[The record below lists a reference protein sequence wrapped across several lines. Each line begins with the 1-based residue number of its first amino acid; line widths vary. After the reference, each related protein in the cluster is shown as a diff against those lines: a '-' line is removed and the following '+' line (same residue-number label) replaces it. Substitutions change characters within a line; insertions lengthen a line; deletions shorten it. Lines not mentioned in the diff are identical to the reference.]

1 MRSNVLISRFVNTLD
16 SMDQAGKR
24 IPGLLLS
31 HPGFGKTSTIRMF
44 AEYKNY
50 NCVELIPSQYA
61 PDDVVGIQV
70 YENGELVKKQP
81 VWFKKVLTKAEEK
94 RTILFIDEI
103 TTCNPYIQG
112 PLLDLIFSRSIGE
125 AKLPENVFIIAAG
138 NYSSDLNGE
147 FTMSNPLI
155 NRFLLLNLENSDF
168 ELDEILDEDFET
180 RKTAQEIED
189 YLGLK
194 EDEVKAYSYE
204 AIKTWMK
211 ESGNIGFG
219 STTPNEVE
227 ELGILGFTSIR
238 SINFVNKFIR
248 AYVQKYSDD
257 TWMRIAGDTLGTSLR
272 KENKPLRLIFK
283 MEEDNFC
290 TKIESSE
297 LSLTEMLNKINSA
310 SEITLEMVNSLKR
323 VVTATPASD
332 ITTQDL
338 KTIGDIM
345 RNNAKSMAATEE
357 LRHILSYTETVAVKN
372 LFKDYILQIK
382 TI

>member
-16 SMDQAGKR
+16 SMDQAGMR

-44 AEYKNY
+44 AEYKDY

-70 YENGELVKKQP
+70 YENGNLVRKEP
-81 VWFKKVLTKAEEK
+81 AWFRKVLTKAEEK

-147 FTMSNPLI
+147 FTMSHPLI
-155 NRFLLLNLENSDF
+155 NRFLLLNLNNSDF
-168 ELDEILDEDFET
+168 DLDEILDEDFEN
-180 RKTAQEIED
+180 KKSGQEIEA
-189 YLGLK
+189 YLALK
-194 EDEVKAYSYE
+194 EDDIKSYDYE
-204 AIKTWMK
+204 AIKTWIR

-219 STTPNEVE
+219 TTAPEEVE
-227 ELGILGFTSIR
+227 ELGLLGFTSMR
-238 SINFVNKFIR
+238 SISFVNKFIR
-248 AYVQKYSDD
+248 SYVQKYSDD
-257 TWMRIAGDTLGTSLR
+257 SWMRIAGDTLGTSIR

-283 MEEDNFC
+283 MEEENFC
-290 TKIESSE
+290 VKVESSE
-297 LSLTEMLNKINSA
+297 LSLTELLSKINSA
-310 SEITLEMVNSLKR
+310 DEITLEMVNDLKKA
-323 VVTATPASD
+323 VISTPANDITNQDIRVISEIVRKNSKSSYASKLSD
-332 ITTQDL
+332 IVILITD
-338 KTIGDIM
+338 KF
-345 RNNAKSMAATEE
+345 NE
-357 LRHILSYTETVAVKN
+357 L
-372 LFKDYILQIK
+372 
-382 TI
+382 

>member
-16 SMDQAGKR
+16 TLDKAGTR
-24 IPGLLLS
+24 LPGLLLS

-70 YENGELVKKQP
+70 YENGELAKKQP
-81 VWFKKVLTKAEEK
+81 VWFKKVLAKAEEK

-155 NRFLLLNLENSDF
+155 NRFLLLNLNNSDF
-168 ELDEILDEDFET
+168 DLDEILDEDFEN
-180 RKTAQEIED
+180 RKSAQEIES
-189 YLGLK
+189 YLGLA
-194 EDEVKAYSYE
+194 EDEIKSYDYE
-204 AIKTWMK
+204 SIKRWLK

-219 STTPNEVE
+219 TTTPAEIE

-257 TWMRIAGDTLGTSLR
+257 SWMRIAGDTLGTSIR

-283 MEEDNFC
+283 MEEERFC
-290 TKIESSE
+290 LKIENTE
-297 LSLTEMLNKINSA
+297 LSLTELLSKINSA
-310 SEITLEMVNSLKR
+310 DEITLEMVNNLEKAAI
-323 VVTATPASD
+323 ATPANDITNQDLRVLSD
-332 ITTQDL
+332 IIR
-338 KTIGDIM
+338 K
-345 RNNAKSMAATEE
+345 NSKSSYASKLSKIVVLITDKFNE
-357 LRHILSYTETVAVKN
+357 L
-372 LFKDYILQIK
+372 
-382 TI
+382 

>member
-16 SMDQAGKR
+16 SLDQAGTR
-24 IPGLLLS
+24 LPGLLLS

-70 YENGELVKKQP
+70 YENGELAKKQP
-81 VWFKKVLTKAEEK
+81 VWFKKVLAKAKEK

-155 NRFLLLNLENSDF
+155 NRFLLLNLNNSDF
-168 ELDEILDEDFET
+168 DLDEILDEDFEN
-180 RKTAQEIED
+180 RKSAQEIES
-189 YLGLK
+189 YLGLA
-194 EDEVKAYSYE
+194 EDEIKSYDYE
-204 AIKTWMK
+204 SIKKWLK

-219 STTPNEVE
+219 TTTPAEIE

-257 TWMRIAGDTLGTSLR
+257 SWMRIAGDTLGTSIR

-283 MEEDNFC
+283 MEEERFC
-290 TKIESSE
+290 LKIENTE
-297 LSLTEMLNKINSA
+297 LSLTELLSKINSA
-310 SEITLEMVNSLKR
+310 DEITLEMVNNLEKAAI
-323 VVTATPASD
+323 ATPASD
-332 ITTQDL
+332 ITNQDL
-338 KTIGDIM
+338 RVLSDII
-345 RNNAKSMAATEE
+345 RKNSKSSYASKLSKIVVLITDKFNE
-357 LRHILSYTETVAVKN
+357 L
-372 LFKDYILQIK
+372 
-382 TI
+382 

>member
-16 SMDQAGKR
+16 TLDKAGTR
-24 IPGLLLS
+24 LPGLLLS

-70 YENGELVKKQP
+70 YENGELAKKQP
-81 VWFKKVLTKAEEK
+81 VWFKKVLAKAEEK

-125 AKLPENVFIIAAG
+125 AHLPENVFIIAAG

-155 NRFLLLNLENSDF
+155 NRFLLLNLNNSDF
-168 ELDEILDEDFET
+168 DLDEILDEDFEN
-180 RKTAQEIED
+180 RKSAQEIES
-189 YLGLK
+189 YLGLA
-194 EDEVKAYSYE
+194 EDEIKSYDYE
-204 AIKTWMK
+204 SIKKWLK

-219 STTPNEVE
+219 TTTPAEIE

-257 TWMRIAGDTLGTSLR
+257 SWMRIAGDTLGTSIR

-283 MEEDNFC
+283 MEEEHFC
-290 TKIESSE
+290 LKIENTE
-297 LSLTEMLNKINSA
+297 LSLTELLSKINSA
-310 SEITLEMVNSLKR
+310 DEITLEMVNNLEKAAI
-323 VVTATPASD
+323 ATPANDITNQDLRVLSD
-332 ITTQDL
+332 IIR
-338 KTIGDIM
+338 K
-345 RNNAKSMAATEE
+345 NSKSSYASKLSKIVVLITDKFNE
-357 LRHILSYTETVAVKN
+357 L
-372 LFKDYILQIK
+372 
-382 TI
+382 

>member
-16 SMDQAGKR
+16 TLDKAGTR
-24 IPGLLLS
+24 LPGLLLS

-70 YENGELVKKQP
+70 YENGELAKKQP
-81 VWFKKVLTKAEEK
+81 VWFKKVLAKAKEK

-125 AKLPENVFIIAAG
+125 AHLPENVFIIAAG

-155 NRFLLLNLENSDF
+155 NRFLLLNLNNSDF
-168 ELDEILDEDFET
+168 DLDEILDEDFEN
-180 RKTAQEIED
+180 RKSAQEIES
-189 YLGLK
+189 YLGLA
-194 EDEVKAYSYE
+194 EDEIKSYDYE
-204 AIKTWMK
+204 SIKKWLK

-219 STTPNEVE
+219 TTTPAEIE

-257 TWMRIAGDTLGTSLR
+257 SWMRIAGDTLGTSIR

-283 MEEDNFC
+283 MEEERFC
-290 TKIESSE
+290 LKIENTE
-297 LSLTEMLNKINSA
+297 LSLTELLSKVNSA
-310 SEITLEMVNSLKR
+310 DEVTLEMVNNLEKAAI
-323 VVTATPASD
+323 ATPANDITNQDLRVLSD
-332 ITTQDL
+332 IIR
-338 KTIGDIM
+338 K
-345 RNNAKSMAATEE
+345 NSKSSYASKLSKIVVLITDKFNE
-357 LRHILSYTETVAVKN
+357 L
-372 LFKDYILQIK
+372 
-382 TI
+382 

>member
-16 SMDQAGKR
+16 TLDKAGTR
-24 IPGLLLS
+24 LPGLLLS

-70 YENGELVKKQP
+70 YENGELAKKQP
-81 VWFKKVLTKAEEK
+81 VWFKKVLAKAEEK

-155 NRFLLLNLENSDF
+155 NRFLLLNLNNSDF
-168 ELDEILDEDFET
+168 DLDEILDEDFEN
-180 RKTAQEIED
+180 RKSAQEIES
-189 YLGLK
+189 YLGLA
-194 EDEVKAYSYE
+194 EDEIKSYDYE
-204 AIKTWMK
+204 SIKKWLK

-219 STTPNEVE
+219 TTTPAEIE

-257 TWMRIAGDTLGTSLR
+257 SWMRIAGDTLGTSIR

-283 MEEDNFC
+283 MEEERFC
-290 TKIESSE
+290 LKIENTE
-297 LSLTEMLNKINSA
+297 LSLTELLSKANSA
-310 SEITLEMVNSLKR
+310 DEITLEMVNNLEKAAI
-323 VVTATPASD
+323 ATPANDITNQDLRVLSD
-332 ITTQDL
+332 IIR
-338 KTIGDIM
+338 K
-345 RNNAKSMAATEE
+345 NSKSSYASKLSKIVVLITDKFNE
-357 LRHILSYTETVAVKN
+357 L
-372 LFKDYILQIK
+372 
-382 TI
+382 

>member
-16 SMDQAGKR
+16 TLDKAGTR
-24 IPGLLLS
+24 LPGLLLS

-70 YENGELVKKQP
+70 YENGELAKKQP
-81 VWFKKVLTKAEEK
+81 VWFKKVLAKAEEK

-125 AKLPENVFIIAAG
+125 AHLPENVFIIAAG

-155 NRFLLLNLENSDF
+155 NRFLLLNLNNSDF
-168 ELDEILDEDFET
+168 DLDEILDEDFEN
-180 RKTAQEIED
+180 RKSAQEIES
-189 YLGLK
+189 YLGLA
-194 EDEVKAYSYE
+194 EDEIKSYDYE
-204 AIKTWMK
+204 SIKKWLK

-219 STTPNEVE
+219 TTTPAEIE

-257 TWMRIAGDTLGTSLR
+257 SWMRIAGDTLGTSIR

-283 MEEDNFC
+283 MEEERFC
-290 TKIESSE
+290 LKIENTE
-297 LSLTEMLNKINSA
+297 LSLTELLSKVNSA
-310 SEITLEMVNSLKR
+310 DEITLEMVNNLEKAAI
-323 VVTATPASD
+323 ATPANDITNQDLRVLSD
-332 ITTQDL
+332 IVR
-338 KTIGDIM
+338 K
-345 RNNAKSMAATEE
+345 NSKSSYASKLSKIVVLITDKFNE
-357 LRHILSYTETVAVKN
+357 L
-372 LFKDYILQIK
+372 
-382 TI
+382 

>member
-16 SMDQAGKR
+16 TLDKAGTR
-24 IPGLLLS
+24 LPGLLLS

-70 YENGELVKKQP
+70 YENGELAKKQP
-81 VWFKKVLTKAEEK
+81 VWFKKVLAKAEEK

-125 AKLPENVFIIAAG
+125 AHLPENVFIIAAG

-155 NRFLLLNLENSDF
+155 NRFLLLNLNNSDF
-168 ELDEILDEDFET
+168 DLDEILDEDFEN
-180 RKTAQEIED
+180 RKSAQEIES
-189 YLGLK
+189 YLGLA
-194 EDEVKAYSYE
+194 EDEIKSYDYE
-204 AIKTWMK
+204 SIKKWLK

-219 STTPNEVE
+219 TTTPAEIE

-238 SINFVNKFIR
+238 SINFVNKFIK

-257 TWMRIAGDTLGTSLR
+257 SWMRIAGDTLGTSIR

-283 MEEDNFC
+283 MEEERFC
-290 TKIESSE
+290 LKIENTE
-297 LSLTEMLNKINSA
+297 LSLTELLSKVNSA
-310 SEITLEMVNSLKR
+310 DEITLEMVNNLEKAAI
-323 VVTATPASD
+323 ATPANDITNQDLRVLSD
-332 ITTQDL
+332 IVR
-338 KTIGDIM
+338 K
-345 RNNAKSMAATEE
+345 NSKSSYASKLSKIVVLITDKFNE
-357 LRHILSYTETVAVKN
+357 L
-372 LFKDYILQIK
+372 
-382 TI
+382 

>member
-16 SMDQAGKR
+16 TLDKAGTR
-24 IPGLLLS
+24 LPGLLLS

-70 YENGELVKKQP
+70 YENGELAKKQP
-81 VWFKKVLTKAEEK
+81 VWFKKVLAKAKEK

-155 NRFLLLNLENSDF
+155 NRFLLLNLNNSDF
-168 ELDEILDEDFET
+168 DLDEILDEDFEN
-180 RKTAQEIED
+180 RKSAQEIES
-189 YLGLK
+189 YLGLA
-194 EDEVKAYSYE
+194 EDEIKSYDYE
-204 AIKTWMK
+204 SIKTWLK

-219 STTPNEVE
+219 TTTPAEIE

-257 TWMRIAGDTLGTSLR
+257 SWMRIAGDTLGTSIR

-283 MEEDNFC
+283 MEEERFC
-290 TKIESSE
+290 LKIENTE
-297 LSLTEMLNKINSA
+297 LSLTELLSKINSA
-310 SEITLEMVNSLKR
+310 DEVTLEMVNNLEKAAI
-323 VVTATPASD
+323 ATPANDITNQDLRVLSD
-332 ITTQDL
+332 IIR
-338 KTIGDIM
+338 K
-345 RNNAKSMAATEE
+345 NSKSSYASKLSKIVVLITDKFNE
-357 LRHILSYTETVAVKN
+357 L
-372 LFKDYILQIK
+372 
-382 TI
+382 

>member
-16 SMDQAGKR
+16 TLDKAGTR
-24 IPGLLLS
+24 LPGLLLS

-70 YENGELVKKQP
+70 YENGELAKKQP
-81 VWFKKVLTKAEEK
+81 VWFKKVLAKAEEK

-155 NRFLLLNLENSDF
+155 NRFLLLNLNNSDF
-168 ELDEILDEDFET
+168 DLDEILDEDFEN
-180 RKTAQEIED
+180 RKSAQEIES
-189 YLGLK
+189 YLGLA
-194 EDEVKAYSYE
+194 EDEIKSYDYE
-204 AIKTWMK
+204 SIKKWLK

-219 STTPNEVE
+219 TTTPAEIE

-248 AYVQKYSDD
+248 AYIQKYSDD
-257 TWMRIAGDTLGTSLR
+257 SWMRIAGDTLGTSIR

-283 MEEDNFC
+283 MEEERFC
-290 TKIESSE
+290 FKIENTE
-297 LSLTEMLNKINSA
+297 LSLTELLSKISSA
-310 SEITLEMVNSLKR
+310 DEITLEMVNSLEKAAI
-323 VVTATPASD
+323 ATPANDITNQDLRVLSD
-332 ITTQDL
+332 IIR
-338 KTIGDIM
+338 K
-345 RNNAKSMAATEE
+345 NSKSSYASKLSKIVVLITDKFNE
-357 LRHILSYTETVAVKN
+357 L
-372 LFKDYILQIK
+372 
-382 TI
+382 

>member
-16 SMDQAGKR
+16 TLDKAGTR
-24 IPGLLLS
+24 LPGLLLS

-70 YENGELVKKQP
+70 YENGELAKKQP
-81 VWFKKVLTKAEEK
+81 VWFKKVLAKAEEK

-155 NRFLLLNLENSDF
+155 NRFLLLNLNNSDF
-168 ELDEILDEDFET
+168 DLDEILDEDFEN
-180 RKTAQEIED
+180 RKSAQEIES
-189 YLGLK
+189 YLGLA
-194 EDEVKAYSYE
+194 EDEIKSYDYE
-204 AIKTWMK
+204 SIKKWLK

-219 STTPNEVE
+219 TTTPAEIE

-257 TWMRIAGDTLGTSLR
+257 SWMRIAGDTLGTSIR

-283 MEEDNFC
+283 MEEERFC
-290 TKIESSE
+290 LKIENTE
-297 LSLTEMLNKINSA
+297 LSLTELLSKINSA
-310 SEITLEMVNSLKR
+310 DEITLEMVNNLEKAAI
-323 VVTATPASD
+323 ATPANDITNQDLRVLSD
-332 ITTQDL
+332 IIR
-338 KTIGDIM
+338 K
-345 RNNAKSMAATEE
+345 NSKSSYASKLSKIVVLITDKFNE
-357 LRHILSYTETVAVKN
+357 L
-372 LFKDYILQIK
+372 
-382 TI
+382 

>member
-16 SMDQAGKR
+16 TLDKAGTR
-24 IPGLLLS
+24 LPGLLLS

-70 YENGELVKKQP
+70 YENGELTKKQP
-81 VWFKKVLTKAEEK
+81 VWFKKVLAKAKEK

-125 AKLPENVFIIAAG
+125 AHLPENVFIIAAG

-155 NRFLLLNLENSDF
+155 NRFLLLNLNNSDF
-168 ELDEILDEDFET
+168 DLDEILDEDFEN
-180 RKTAQEIED
+180 RKSAQEIES
-189 YLGLK
+189 YLGLA
-194 EDEVKAYSYE
+194 EDEIKSYDYE
-204 AIKTWMK
+204 SIKKWLK

-219 STTPNEVE
+219 TTTPAEIE

-257 TWMRIAGDTLGTSLR
+257 SWMRIAGDTLGTSIR

-283 MEEDNFC
+283 MEEERFC
-290 TKIESSE
+290 LKIENTE
-297 LSLTEMLNKINSA
+297 LSLTELLSKVNSA
-310 SEITLEMVNSLKR
+310 DEITLEMVNNLEKAAI
-323 VVTATPASD
+323 ATPANDITNQDLRVLSD
-332 ITTQDL
+332 IVR
-338 KTIGDIM
+338 K
-345 RNNAKSMAATEE
+345 NSKSSYASKLSKIVVLITDKFNE
-357 LRHILSYTETVAVKN
+357 L
-372 LFKDYILQIK
+372 
-382 TI
+382 

>member
-16 SMDQAGKR
+16 TLDKAGTR
-24 IPGLLLS
+24 LPGLLLS

-70 YENGELVKKQP
+70 YENGELAKKQP
-81 VWFKKVLTKAEEK
+81 VWFKKVLAKAKEK

-125 AKLPENVFIIAAG
+125 AHLPENVFIIAAG

-155 NRFLLLNLENSDF
+155 NRFLLLNLNNSDF
-168 ELDEILDEDFET
+168 DLDEILDEDFEN
-180 RKTAQEIED
+180 RKSAQEIES
-189 YLGLK
+189 YLGLA
-194 EDEVKAYSYE
+194 EDEIKSYDYE
-204 AIKTWMK
+204 SIKKWLK

-219 STTPNEVE
+219 TTTPAEIE

-257 TWMRIAGDTLGTSLR
+257 SWMRIAGDTLGTSIR

-283 MEEDNFC
+283 MEEERFC
-290 TKIESSE
+290 LKIENTE
-297 LSLTEMLNKINSA
+297 LSLTELLSKINSA
-310 SEITLEMVNSLKR
+310 DEVTLEMVNNLEKAAI
-323 VVTATPASD
+323 ATPANDITNQDLRVLSD
-332 ITTQDL
+332 IIR
-338 KTIGDIM
+338 K
-345 RNNAKSMAATEE
+345 NSKSSYASKLSKIVVLITDKFNE
-357 LRHILSYTETVAVKN
+357 L
-372 LFKDYILQIK
+372 
-382 TI
+382 

>member
-16 SMDQAGKR
+16 TLDKAGTR
-24 IPGLLLS
+24 LPGLLLS

-70 YENGELVKKQP
+70 YENGELAKKQP
-81 VWFKKVLTKAEEK
+81 VWFKKVLAKAEEK

-125 AKLPENVFIIAAG
+125 AHLPENVFIIAAG

-155 NRFLLLNLENSDF
+155 NRFLLLNLNNSDF
-168 ELDEILDEDFET
+168 DLDEILDEDFEN
-180 RKTAQEIED
+180 RKSAQEIES
-189 YLGLK
+189 YLGLA
-194 EDEVKAYSYE
+194 EDEIKSYDYE
-204 AIKTWMK
+204 SIKKWLR

-219 STTPNEVE
+219 TTTPAEIE

-257 TWMRIAGDTLGTSLR
+257 SWMRIAGDTLGTSIR

-283 MEEDNFC
+283 MEEERFC
-290 TKIESSE
+290 LKVENTE
-297 LSLTEMLNKINSA
+297 LSLTELLSKVNSA
-310 SEITLEMVNSLKR
+310 DEITLEMVNNLEKAAIATSANDITNQDLR
-323 VVTATPASD
+323 VLSD
-332 ITTQDL
+332 IVR
-338 KTIGDIM
+338 K
-345 RNNAKSMAATEE
+345 NSKSSYASKLSKIVVLITDKFNE
-357 LRHILSYTETVAVKN
+357 L
-372 LFKDYILQIK
+372 
-382 TI
+382 

>member
-70 YENGELVKKQP
+70 YENGELVRKQP
-81 VWFKKVLTKAEEK
+81 VWFKKVLTKAKEK

-180 RKTAQEIED
+180 RKTDQEIED

-194 EDEVKAYSYE
+194 EDEIKAYSYE

-219 STTPNEVE
+219 TTTPNEVE

-248 AYVQKYSDD
+248 AYTQKYSDD

-283 MEEDNFC
+283 MEEDKFC

-310 SEITLEMVNSLKR
+310 DEITLEMINDLKK
-323 VVTATPASD
+323 VATATPASD

-338 KTIGDIM
+338 KAIGDIM
-345 RNNAKSMAATEE
+345 RNNAKS
-357 LRHILSYTETVAVKN
+357 SYANRIGDIVLLITNKYNEISN
-372 LFKDYILQIK
+372 NNDY
-382 TI
+382 

>member
-16 SMDQAGKR
+16 SLDQAGTR
-24 IPGLLLS
+24 LPGLLLS

-70 YENGELVKKQP
+70 YENGELVRKQP
-81 VWFKKVLTKAEEK
+81 VWFRKVLTKAKEK

-155 NRFLLLNLENSDF
+155 NRFLLLNLDNSDF
-168 ELDEILDEDFET
+168 DLDEILDEDFEN
-180 RKTAQEIED
+180 RKTSQDIEA
-189 YLGLK
+189 YLDLK
-194 EDEVKAYSYE
+194 EDEVKTYNYE
-204 AIKTWMK
+204 SIKKWIK

-219 STTPNEVE
+219 ITTPNEVE
-227 ELGILGFTSIR
+227 GLGILGFTSIR

-248 AYVQKYSDD
+248 AYIQKYSDD
-257 TWMRIAGDTLGTSLR
+257 SWMRIAGDTLGTSLR

-297 LSLTEMLNKINSA
+297 LSLTELLSKINSA
-310 SEITLEMVNSLKR
+310 SEITLEMINDLKR
-323 VVTATPASD
+323 VVTATPAND

-345 RNNAKSMAATEE
+345 RNNAKS
-357 LRHILSYTETVAVKN
+357 SYANKIGDIVIMITNKFNE
-372 LFKDYILQIK
+372 I
-382 TI
+382 

>member
-16 SMDQAGKR
+16 SLDQAGTR
-24 IPGLLLS
+24 LPGLLLS

-44 AEYKNY
+44 AEYRNY

-70 YENGELVKKQP
+70 YENGELVRKQP
-81 VWFKKVLTKAEEK
+81 VWFRKVLAKAKEK

-155 NRFLLLNLENSDF
+155 NRFLLLNLNNSDF
-168 ELDEILDEDFET
+168 DLDEILDEDFEN
-180 RKTAQEIED
+180 RKSAQEIES
-189 YLGLK
+189 YLGLA
-194 EDEVKAYSYE
+194 EDEIKSYDYE
-204 AIKTWMK
+204 SIKKWLK

-219 STTPNEVE
+219 TTTPAEIE

-257 TWMRIAGDTLGTSLR
+257 SWMRIAGDTLGTSIR

-283 MEEDNFC
+283 MEEERFC
-290 TKIESSE
+290 LKIENTE
-297 LSLTEMLNKINSA
+297 LSLTELLSKANSA
-310 SEITLEMVNSLKR
+310 DEITLEMVNNLEKAAI
-323 VVTATPASD
+323 ATPANDITNQDLRVLSD
-332 ITTQDL
+332 IIR
-338 KTIGDIM
+338 K
-345 RNNAKSMAATEE
+345 NSKSSYASKLSKIVVLITDKFNE
-357 LRHILSYTETVAVKN
+357 L
-372 LFKDYILQIK
+372 
-382 TI
+382 

>member
-1 MRSNVLISRFVNTLD
+1 
-16 SMDQAGKR
+16 
-24 IPGLLLS
+24 
-31 HPGFGKTSTIRMF
+31 MF

-70 YENGELVKKQP
+70 YENGELAKKQP
-81 VWFKKVLTKAEEK
+81 VWFKKVLAKAKEK

-155 NRFLLLNLENSDF
+155 NRFLLLNLNNSDF
-168 ELDEILDEDFET
+168 DLDEILDEDFEN
-180 RKTAQEIED
+180 RKSAQEIES
-189 YLGLK
+189 YLGLA
-194 EDEVKAYSYE
+194 EDEIKSYDYE
-204 AIKTWMK
+204 SIKKWLK

-219 STTPNEVE
+219 TTTPAEIE

-257 TWMRIAGDTLGTSLR
+257 SWMRIAGDTLGTSIR

-283 MEEDNFC
+283 MEEERFC
-290 TKIESSE
+290 LKIENTE
-297 LSLTEMLNKINSA
+297 LSLTELLSKINSA
-310 SEITLEMVNSLKR
+310 DEITLEMVNNLEKAAI
-323 VVTATPASD
+323 ATPASD
-332 ITTQDL
+332 ITNQDL
-338 KTIGDIM
+338 RVLSDII
-345 RNNAKSMAATEE
+345 RKNSKSSYASKLSKIVVLITDKFNE
-357 LRHILSYTETVAVKN
+357 L
-372 LFKDYILQIK
+372 
-382 TI
+382 